1 MYIKTLSLLFVSLVS
16 FNVSAAEKLTVY
28 RWIDK
33 ENVVHFSQ
41 NQPTHD
47 NYTEISMSNNKK
59 STAIVD
65 KNSSSES
72 AQDNHNALA
81 NNNAENDIDDVS
93 NDKCAAARENVKTLE
108 GFDKIQ
114 YKDETGA
121 LKVLTKLEMQQQLK
135 MNKAQADI
143 YCTN

>member
-47 NYTEISMSNNKK
+47 NYTEISMSNNKNAVAMDNK
-59 STAIVD
+59 A
-65 KNSSSES
+65 SSEDSENSDFANSGVENS
-72 AQDNHNALA
+72 A
-81 NNNAENDIDDVS
+81 DDATK
-93 NDKCAAARENVKTLE
+93 DKCTNARNNLETLE
-108 GFDKIQ
+108 EFTKIQ
-114 YKDETGA
+114 YKDENGK
-121 LKVLTKLEMQQQLK
+121 LQILSDLEKKQQLEM
-135 MNKAQADI
+135 NKKQVEV
-143 YCTN
+143 YCTQ